1 LFFATKILFKMK
13 KIFLC
18 QSTKIV
24 FLTVWDKF
32 SGGCAGRGGNCA
44 MRTLGARI
52 RFARGRISQD
62 TFSGM
67 IGVSKGSLGGY
78 ERDENLPNTDVVLK
92 ICRQTGISVEWLLT
106 GGGAALPV
114 ATEAEATAPLACE
127 PLATAPLAAPKVY
140 AQEAIAQ
147 EAIAPQ
153 TPAAREDRPPCA
165 RCVKLEQAMEK
176 LNEER
181 RDLNAENRRL
191 WKENSRLAVRL
202 ARLKTWG
209 NTRART
215 G

>member
-1 LFFATKILFKMK
+1 MY
-13 KIFLC
+13 
-18 QSTKIV
+18 
-24 FLTVWDKF
+24 
-32 SGGCAGRGGNCA
+32 A

-62 TFSGM
+62 AFSGI

-114 ATEAEATAPLACE
+114 APAPEVTAPPADPPPAAPE
-127 PLATAPLAAPKVY
+127 VTAP
-140 AQEAIAQ
+140 E
-147 EAIAPQ
+147 
-153 TPAAREDRPPCA
+153 TPAAREEHLPCA
-165 RCVKLEQAMEK
+165 RCVKLEQAVEK

-181 RDLNAENRRL
+181 MELNAENRRL
-191 WKENSRLAVRL
+191 WKENSRLSVRL

-209 NTRART
+209 NTRRVS
-215 G
+215 GS

>member
-1 LFFATKILFKMK
+1 
-13 KIFLC
+13 
-18 QSTKIV
+18 
-24 FLTVWDKF
+24 
-32 SGGCAGRGGNCA
+32 

-62 TFSGM
+62 AFSGI

-106 GGGAALPV
+106 GGGAALP
-114 ATEAEATAPLACE
+114 
-127 PLATAPLAAPKVY
+127 AAP
-140 AQEAIAQ
+140 
-147 EAIAPQ
+147 APE
-153 TPAAREDRPPCA
+153 TPATREEQLPCA
-165 RCVKLEQAMEK
+165 RCVKLEQAVEK

-181 RDLNAENRRL
+181 RELNAENRRL
-191 WKENSRLAVRL
+191 WKENSRLSVRL